1 MTFRILLILCFLC
14 LAPLHGLAA
23 EPLNPRTMTFAP
35 LSFTIPKSERV
46 LLNNGTPVYL
56 LQDRELPI
64 VAVSAMIRTG
74 SVYDPAAKSGLAL
87 LTGAQLRNGGTRSL
101 APAALDDELE
111 FMASSVESSFG
122 SDMGTVSL
130 TGLSRNLERGLQLF
144 SEVLF
149 HPRFD
154 DKRFQQ
160 GKKQALEAIRR
171 QNDDPKEVG
180 DRELAKA
187 IYAGHPLGQEP
198 TAASVNAITR
208 ADLQQFHTRFVR
220 PDNILLTVSGDF
232 DRKEVLEL
240 LNRLIGS
247 IKPAGTLQ
255 LPPIP
260 PVTLQFSPAVL
271 YAPKQ
276 VNQSVIRLGH
286 LGISKDDPDLYA
298 IRVLDFILGGS
309 FTSRL
314 TMEIRTNQGLAYHVG
329 SHFDVGRRFLGSFTA
344 GTETRADATARVIGL
359 MTSIIEGVRKEP
371 VTEQELHLA
380 KESIVNSF
388 LFGFTTPASIV
399 MQQARLEF
407 YGYQPDF
414 LDRYRERIA
423 AVTREDLLRAARKHL
438 RPDAFKL
445 VVVGDQQAFDRP
457 LATFGTVQTLK
468 LE

>member
-1 MTFRILLILCFLC
+1 MILRTLLILCILC
-14 LAPLHGLAA
+14 LVPLHGLAA
-23 EPLNPRTMTFAP
+23 EPVNPRTMTFAP

-64 VAVSAMIRTG
+64 VTVSAMIRTG
-74 SVYDPAAKSGLAL
+74 SVYDPPVKIGLAM
-87 LTGAQLRNGGTRSL
+87 LTGGQMRNGGTRSL
-101 APAALDDELE
+101 APAALDEELE
-111 FMASSVESSFG
+111 FMASSVESTFG
-122 SDMGTVSL
+122 GDMGTVSL
-130 TGLSRNLERGLQLF
+130 TGLSRNLDRGLQLF
-144 SEVLF
+144 SQVLF
-149 HPRFD
+149 QPRFD
-154 DKRFQQ
+154 EKRFQL
-160 GKKQALEAIRR
+160 GKSQFLEAIRR
-171 QNDDPKEVG
+171 RNDDPKVIG

-208 ADLQQFHTRFVR
+208 KDLQQFHARFVR
-220 PDNILLTVSGDF
+220 PDNMILTVSGDF
-232 DRKEVLEL
+232 DRTGLLEL

-247 IKPAGTLQ
+247 VKPVGTVQ
-255 LPPIP
+255 LPAIE
-260 PVTLQFSPAVL
+260 PVKLQFSPAVL

-286 LGISKDDPDLYA
+286 LGINKDDPDLYA

-344 GTETRADATARVIGL
+344 QTETKAEATAKVIGL
-359 MTSIIEGVRKEP
+359 MTSIIEGVRREP

-380 KESIVNSF
+380 KESIINSF
-388 LFGFTTPASIV
+388 LFGFTTPTSIV

-423 AVTREDLLRAARKHL
+423 AVTREDLLQAARKHL

-445 VVVGDQQAFDRP
+445 VVVGDQNAFDRP
-457 LATFGTVQTLK
+457 LATFGTVQTLT
-468 LE
+468 LQ